1 MINSV
6 SIPPPLRNL
15 TEYKAIVYIEGNTIG
30 ELIDNLEKAHVG
42 IRERLLDSNGNIRRF
57 INIYVNGEDI
67 RFLQDK
73 ETPLKQNDEVLII
86 PAMAGG

>member
-15 TEYKAIVYIEGNTIG
+15 TENKAIVYIEGNTIG